1 MRRGDVLG
9 VILVL
14 LAAEPSAAEIA
25 VLANGQTLKVASR
38 RSDDGLLVLSL
49 RGGGEVGLPPE
60 MVRGFVPDEIV
71 DEIAAAEGDVRVLAR
86 ATAERYGLDAD
97 LVLAVVA
104 VESNFEPRAV
114 SKKGAQGLMQ
124 LMPATADDLG
134 VADAL
139 DPATNLDGGARYLQA
154 LLRLYRGDLRKALA
168 AYNAGPGAVARHG
181 GVPPYR
187 ETQEYVRKVM
197 KQYGRRPAPE
207 AAR

>member
-1 MRRGDVLG
+1 MRRLVLALG
-9 VILVL
+9 V
-14 LAAEPSAAEIA
+14 LAATPAAAEIA
-25 VLANGQTLKVASR
+25 VLANGQALKVTAR
-38 RSDDGLLVLSL
+38 RSEDGLLVLSL
-49 RGGGEVGLPPE
+49 KGGGEVGLPSE

-71 DEIAAAEGDVRVLAR
+71 DAIAAAEGDVRVLAR
-86 ATAERYGLDAD
+86 ATAERYGLDPV

-124 LMPATADDLG
+124 LMPATAGDLG

-187 ETQEYVRKVM
+187 ETQEYVRRVM
-197 KQYGRRPAPE
+197 KQYGQRPVSE
-207 AAR
+207 ASR

>member
-1 MRRGDVLG
+1 MRLG
-9 VILVL
+9 VVLSLVL
-14 LAAEPSAAEIA
+14 LAAKPAVAEIA

-60 MVRGFVPDEIV
+60 MIRGFVPDEIV
-71 DEIAAAEGDVRVLAR
+71 DEIAAADGDVRVLAR
-86 ATAERYGLDAD
+86 ATAERYGLDPD

-124 LMPATADDLG
+124 LMPATAGDLG
-134 VADAL
+134 VTDAL

-154 LLRLYRGDLRKALA
+154 LLRLYKGDLRKALA

-187 ETQEYVRKVM
+187 ETQEYVRKIM
-197 KQYGRRPAPE
+197 KQYGQRRAAE

>member
-1 MRRGDVLG
+1 MRLGTVLA
-9 VILVL
+9 LS
-14 LAAEPSAAEIA
+14 LAAATPAAAEIA
-25 VLANGQTLKVASR
+25 VLTNGQTLKVGSR
-38 RSDDGLLVLSL
+38 RLEDGLVVLGL

-60 MVRGFVPDEIV
+60 MIRGYVPDEIV

-86 ATAERYGLDAD
+86 ATAERYGLDPE

-114 SKKGAQGLMQ
+114 SRKGAQGLMQ
-124 LMPATADDLG
+124 LMPGTAGDLG
-134 VADAL
+134 VTDAL
-139 DPATNLDGGARYLQA
+139 DPATNLDGGARYLLA
-154 LLRLYRGDLRKALA
+154 LLRLYKGDLRKALA

-197 KQYGRRPAPE
+197 KQYARRPPAE
-207 AAR
+207 ASP

>member
-1 MRRGDVLG
+1 M
-9 VILVL
+9 
-14 LAAEPSAAEIA
+14 
-25 VLANGQTLKVASR
+25 LANGQDLKVTAR
-38 RSDDGLLVLSL
+38 RSEDGLLVLSL
-49 RGGGEVGLPPE
+49 KGGGEVGLPSE

-71 DEIAAAEGDVRVLAR
+71 DAIAAAEGDVRVLAR
-86 ATAERYGLDAD
+86 ATAERYGLDPV

-124 LMPATADDLG
+124 LMPATAGDLG

-187 ETQEYVRKVM
+187 ETQEYVRRVM
-197 KQYGRRPAPE
+197 KQYGQRPVSE
-207 AAR
+207 ASR

>member
-1 MRRGDVLG
+1 MRPLAVLA
-9 VILVL
+9 LVL
-14 LAAEPSAAEIA
+14 VSGSPAAAEIA
-25 VLANGQTLKVASR
+25 VLANGQALKITAR
-38 RSDDGLLVLSL
+38 RSEDGLLMLSL
-49 RGGGEVGLPPE
+49 RGGGEVGLPAE
-60 MVRGFVPDEIV
+60 MVRGFVPDEVI
-71 DEIAAAEGDVRVLAR
+71 DEIVAAEGDVRMLAR
-86 ATAERYGLDAD
+86 ATAERYGLDPE
-97 LVLAVVA
+97 LVLVVVA

-124 LMPATADDLG
+124 LMPATAGDLG

-154 LLRLYRGDLRKALA
+154 LLRLYKGDLRKALA

-187 ETQEYVRKVM
+187 ETQEYVRKIM
-197 KQYGRRPAPE
+197 KQYGQRPAAE

>member
-1 MRRGDVLG
+1 MAPVAGALK
-9 VILVL
+9 I
-14 LAAEPSAAEIA
+14 AATPAAAEIA
-25 VLANGQTLKVASR
+25 VLANGQALKITTR
-38 RSDDGLLVLSL
+38 RSEDGLLVLSL

-86 ATAERYGLDAD
+86 ATAERYGLDPD

-124 LMPATADDLG
+124 LMPATAGDLG
-134 VADAL
+134 VTDAL

-187 ETQEYVRKVM
+187 ETQEYVRRVM
-197 KQYGRRPAPE
+197 KQYGQRPVSE
-207 AAR
+207 ASR